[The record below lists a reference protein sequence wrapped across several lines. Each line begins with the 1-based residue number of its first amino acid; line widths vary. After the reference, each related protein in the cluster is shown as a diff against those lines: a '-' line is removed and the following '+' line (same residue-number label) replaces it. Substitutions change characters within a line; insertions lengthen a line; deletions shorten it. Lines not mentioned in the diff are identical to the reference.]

1 VTFYRSTLTHEVWT
15 REELENGKYIHDLYA
30 RQDVD
35 PEMSMTFEEWVFEA
49 VLNGHPIRVIP
60 SSRDG
65 KRRVH
70 TGSGPIAL
78 GDGGRCGVKTRRR
91 PRR

>member
-1 VTFYRSTLTHEVWT
+1 MTFYRSTLTHELWT

-35 PEMSMTFEEWVFEA
+35 PEMSMTFEEWVCEA

-60 SSRDG
+60 SSRD
-65 KRRVH
+65 RERPVH
-70 TGSGPIAL
+70 PGSGSH
-78 GDGGRCGVKTRRR
+78 C
-91 PRR
+91 PR